1 MPAKKKEGR
10 NRLSLHNIAVHQR
23 HFARR
28 QSLCYLLGQR
38 RGKKVQSVKGAGRRG
53 PQKRTLEYLFKA
65 RTDQTSYRK

>member
-1 MPAKKKEGR
+1 M
-10 NRLSLHNIAVHQR
+10 
-23 HFARR
+23 
-28 QSLCYLLGQR
+28 CYLLGQR